1 MSRIRDQLSDQNQ
14 HSIGDEITK
23 VLIFVGVIWSVFF
36 LDLVL
41 PLSDWFSLVP
51 RFISHLPGIVGM
63 TFLHKDLGHILA
75 NTVPLIVLMT
85 LLAGSRANS
94 WTTVTALIVV
104 GGSLLWLFGRN
115 GNDARVVSHIGASL
129 LVFSLVTFFLSAA
142 WFEKRLVPML
152 IAGLVGFL
160 YGWSTLMGVIPTG
173 SGVSWDGHLCGAVA
187 GVIVALMQPILI
199 NSDNSRSESDQL

>member
-1 MSRIRDQLSDQNQ
+1 MDGLQNKLSDRNR

-23 VLIFVGVIWSVFF
+23 VLIFVGVIWAVFL
-36 LDLVL
+36 LDLAL
-41 PLSDWFSLVP
+41 PLSEWFALVP
-51 RFISHLPGIVGM
+51 RFVSGLPGIFAM

-94 WTTVTALIVV
+94 WTTVGALIFV

-115 GNDARVVSHIGASL
+115 GTDNLIVSHVGASL

-152 IAGLVGFL
+152 IATLVGFL

-173 SGVSWDGHLCGAVA
+173 GGISWDGHLCGAIA
-187 GVIVALMQPILI
+187 GVVVALMQPMLI
-199 NSDNSRSESDQL
+199 SQTDT

>member
-1 MSRIRDQLSDQNQ
+1 MNGLRNNLGDQNQ

-23 VLIFVGVIWSVFF
+23 VLIFVGVIWAVFF
-36 LDLVL
+36 LDLFL
-41 PLSDWFSLVP
+41 PLSEWFALVP
-51 RFISHLPGIVGM
+51 WSVNRLPGIVAM

-94 WTTVTALIVV
+94 WTTVAALIVV

-115 GNDARVVSHIGASL
+115 GDDSLVISHIGASL
-129 LVFSLVTFFLSAA
+129 LVFSLVTFFLAAA

-152 IAGLVGFL
+152 IAALVGFL

-187 GVIVALMQPILI
+187 GVIVALMQPMLI
-199 NSDNSRSESDQL
+199 SSGSSRSELDQL